1 MYPLLKFKKPVNNE
15 NSWVSKERK
24 YMSQI
29 MLGKKLLS
37 PFKNFEMFSILKLLS
52 PFKYVEMFSFLRLP
66 WEKFFSETISLIF
79 FG

>member
-1 MYPLLKFKKPVNNE
+1 
-15 NSWVSKERK
+15 
-24 YMSQI
+24 
-29 MLGKKLLS
+29 MLETKLLS

-79 FG
+79 LVNK

>member
-1 MYPLLKFKKPVNNE
+1 MLEKKH
-15 NSWVSKERK
+15 
-24 YMSQI
+24 
-29 MLGKKLLS
+29 LS
-37 PFKNFEMFSILKLLS
+37 PFKNFEMFSILKLLF

>member
-15 NSWVSKERK
+15 NWMSVKRK
-24 YMSQI
+24 KIYVT
-29 MLGKKLLS
+29 MLEKKLLS
-37 PFKNFEMFSILKLLS
+37 PFKNFEMFSILKLLF